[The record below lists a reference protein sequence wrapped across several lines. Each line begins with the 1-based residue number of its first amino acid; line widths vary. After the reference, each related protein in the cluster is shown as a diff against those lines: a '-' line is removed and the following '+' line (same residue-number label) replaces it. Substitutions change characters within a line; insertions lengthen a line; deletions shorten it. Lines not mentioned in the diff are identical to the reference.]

1 MSTSKTH
8 HGTSTGAR
16 AARKTTM
23 TTNAAQ
29 GGLAPSTSPFAQ
41 GKPRRSGLTRTRS
54 KQVRAA
60 RARLARQKS
69 RSMRTQAAMSG
80 AVPVSTR
87 RTSSGSLEGA
97 PSLGRRRGSLG
108 DRLHSTNPLASA
120 PSAKAKLN
128 RRAMLALH
136 FQSFVANRGDPIAA
150 LNPVTGAV
158 AGASQTARN
167 AAEVVTTSMD
177 VLEAFEEKVPL
188 KQLSAKD
195 VAMRLAK
202 LEAGGMKTPF
212 AL

>member
-1 MSTSKTH
+1 MSSSQTR
-8 HGTSTGAR
+8 HGTSAASRT
-16 AARKTTM
+16 ARKTTV

-29 GGLAPSTSPFAQ
+29 SGHAPSSPFASQ
-41 GKPRRSGLTRTRS
+41 PPRRSGLTRTRS

-60 RARLARQKS
+60 RARLTRQRSRAR
-69 RSMRTQAAMSG
+69 MQAVASG
-80 AVPVSTR
+80 AVAELPR
-87 RTSSGSLEGA
+87 RSSSGSLDGA

-120 PSAKAKLN
+120 PSAKARLN
-128 RRAMLALH
+128 RRQMLGLH
-136 FQSFVANRGDPIAA
+136 FQALIATRGDPVAA

-167 AAEVVTTSMD
+167 AAEVVMTSMD

-202 LEAGGMKTPF
+202 LEAGSVKTPF